1 MAATNCH
8 ARAHGRLVRRRT
20 RAPANKPYAPPC
32 LLSCGVFLSST
43 SIGRRRSILCGCGGS
58 AAWANGSEVG
68 ERRGRQAG
76 AGEDGGGRDAGD
88 LGFGDGSRSE
98 GWVAALDPGG
108 LGEELRIS
116 ERGMCSGRVL
126 GLVSCVLGCS
136 LQTKTHKSSF
146 AA

>member
-20 RAPANKPYAPPC
+20 RAPANKPSAPPC

-76 AGEDGGGRDAGD
+76 AGEDGGGRGQRDAGD

-98 GWVAALDPGG
+98 GWVAALDPGEERHAVENFRTRDVQRTCVGPRLLRVG
-108 LGEELRIS
+108 LQPADQNS
-116 ERGMCSGRVL
+116 
-126 GLVSCVLGCS
+126 
-136 LQTKTHKSSF
+136 
-146 AA
+146 